1 VIIFAIAAC
10 LGLREQFALKFKN
23 NWVRFR
29 ICSVT
34 INKSSAQTE
43 IAQLD
48 LGAKDFG
55 IIFCG
60 LGLNQLPWGN

>member
-1 VIIFAIAAC
+1 MIILAIAAY
-10 LGLREQFALKFKN
+10 LGRREQFALKFKKLGAIQDLFSHN
-23 NWVRFR
+23 QQSPV
-29 ICSVT
+29 
-34 INKSSAQTE
+34 QTE
-43 IAQLD
+43 FAQLD

>member
-10 LGLREQFALKFKN
+10 LGLREQFALQN
-23 NWVRFR
+23 NWVRCR